1 MHAYVYVCAYMRVQ
15 VHVYLYVYVYMYV
28 CVHVCC
34 TSIYT
39 RVWVYICTRVGAY
52 CLFVLSN
59 LFTTCAC
66 ISLLTPVC
74 MCVGGLDVGFFPACS
89 WLVVVAGV
97 GGYALTEVEIGV
109 LSCIF
114 LYFCGC

>member
-1 MHAYVYVCAYMRVQ
+1 MYVCI
-15 VHVYLYVYVYMYV
+15 VHVYMYVYVYIMSVYMYAY
-28 CVHVCC
+28 
-34 TSIYT
+34 TFIYA
-39 RVWVYICTRVGAY
+39 RVWVYICTRVGAF

-59 LFTTCAC
+59 LFTTCVC

-74 MCVGGLDVGFFPACS
+74 ICVGGLDVGFFPACS
-89 WLVVVAGV
+89 WLSVVAGV

-109 LSCIF
+109 LSCIC